1 MAEGWSKAS
10 TRDSINGNT
19 SGFQNTTTSGFIPS
33 TSSGE
38 SSQQSSSQQ
47 SSVSDSSSFQ
57 GISNPEALA
66 SLLNYIKSAAGG
78 GTESYKNQLALRQG
92 QIGQVN
98 SLAANYTTD
107 AAFKDAALLIQQSLQ
122 KSMEAQMPAISKAIS
137 GAGTSASSMQGL
149 LSQKLA
155 TESAQAA
162 GALGAEQAKAYGNI
176 GANLQSVLEALTRIN
191 TEGESN
197 FLKALDLAKTAT
209 SKSHSE
215 SQGTSQSTGSSVQSS
230 TGATPANSTM
240 TTYGKFPVNN
250 SVATANN
257 PYNPIDNSDYYNP
270 QFGPVSDDS
279 NVNYWNWD

>member
-1 MAEGWSKAS
+1 MGAGEGWSKAS
-10 TRDSINGNT
+10 NGNKT
-19 SGFQNTTTSGFIPS
+19 SFQNTTTSGFIPS

-66 SLLNYIKSAAGG
+66 SLLNYIRSAAGG

-137 GAGTSASSMQGL
+137 GAGTSASSMQAL

-191 TEGESN
+191 TEGETN
-197 FLKALDLAKTAT
+197 FLKALDLAKVAT
-209 SKSHSE
+209 STSHGE
-215 SQGTSQSTGSSVQSS
+215 SQGTSQSTGSSTQSS
-230 TGATPANSTM
+230 TGATPANSS
-240 TTYGKFPVNN
+240 TTVSSGGTSPTT
-250 SVATANN
+250 SSSNN
-257 PYNPIDNSDYYNP
+257 PYGPIDNSNYYNP
-270 QFGPVSDDS
+270 QFGPVPDNS